1 MDLSL
6 SVCVCGGRLRERK
19 REGGRGRAARRRGRL
34 RHTQHYSMTRNVAA
48 VLAAALVACFVGCAQ
63 GALPWGLEGGWL
75 MAAVLLLACYDCV
88 WVELSVCLVSLSLC
102 LTRICFLPALS
113 TTAGAGVILRGD
125 AITAAVKSL
134 GLKAASAANTYAY
147 PDSHTEISG
156 GIKVAIEVH
165 EVAAVPGNASW
176 SLAAVNGTA
185 KTQLGVTLNAHFYGK
200 VHFKACKKVSFSVR
214 FCEVLAQH
222 VCAL

>member
-1 MDLSL
+1 
-6 SVCVCGGRLRERK
+6 
-19 REGGRGRAARRRGRL
+19 
-34 RHTQHYSMTRNVAA
+34 
-48 VLAAALVACFVGCAQ
+48 
-63 GALPWGLEGGWL
+63 
-75 MAAVLLLACYDCV
+75 MAAVLLLACNDCI
-88 WVELSVCLVSLSLC
+88 SVCLVSLSLC
-102 LTRICFLPALS
+102 LTRISFLPALS

-176 SLAAVNGTA
+176 SLAAVSGTA
-185 KTQLGVTLNAHFYGK
+185 KTQLGVTLNARFYGK